1 MSDAKAVIAEVLDKR
16 GVPGSP
22 RTYRADASAIL
33 SALAAAGL
41 AVVPVTPTEAMLQA
55 AHSALY
61 RWRETQGDPQQ
72 DPTNEQK
79 HAIRYGAM
87 LAAATTGDA
96 T

>member
-41 AVVPVTPTEAMLQA
+41 AVVPMEPTDAMLRA
-55 AHSALY
+55 AATLDWNAQTDPT
-61 RWRETQGDPQQ
+61 WREIY
-72 DPTNEQK
+72 
-79 HAIRYGAM
+79 AAM
-87 LAAATTGDA
+87 LAASGDA